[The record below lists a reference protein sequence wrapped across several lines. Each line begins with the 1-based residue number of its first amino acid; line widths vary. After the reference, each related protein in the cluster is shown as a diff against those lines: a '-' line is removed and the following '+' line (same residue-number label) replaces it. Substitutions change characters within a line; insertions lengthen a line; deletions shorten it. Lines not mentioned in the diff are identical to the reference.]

1 MPQLGII
8 DVGSNTVRLSVVEV
22 RPNGAYVVRHE
33 QKASLRLAA
42 RLQADG
48 SLGAQAAA
56 DTVRV
61 LDDFKAAGAGWEVS
75 RWLAVATAAV
85 RQATDGAAFLQRINA
100 ATGLGVQLLGAEE
113 EANLGL
119 IGGLN
124 TLAVTDGYTVDIGG
138 GSMEVTRFQGRRRV
152 AGASLTLGAVNTA
165 ERFGLK
171 GRAKTNALAELH
183 AAVEREAG
191 AALDWMR
198 PSPDLPL
205 IGIGGSV
212 RALAKVDRRQR
223 RYPLVATHNY
233 TMSAE
238 SVVALRDRLVA
249 LSPEE
254 RQHLPGVAADR
265 AEILAAGA
273 ALLGWIVERLAPK
286 GVVVSGSGL
295 REGLFFRALLQD
307 QPNPVVTDVL
317 GASVTNLE
325 RLHDLPEARA
335 RRLGTLAG
343 SLWAGVSSVA
353 GDREG
358 VGARLAP
365 IAARLRDLGTTISY
379 YDRERHAAYVL
390 REGRVFGLDHRER
403 LLLSAAAGYA
413 SVARV
418 RQWLSPYGAILQ
430 RGDVQLATCMGVC
443 VALTHGLEQEA
454 RGRAMPLA
462 VRVLPS
468 AVHVTVAAGPRQGFT
483 GVLSLGSDFRKAF
496 GRALAVSV
504 GEGTTDTW

>member
-1 MPQLGII
+1 MPQWGII

-48 SLGAQAAA
+48 SLGVQAAA
-56 DTVRV
+56 DTARV
-61 LDDFKAAGAGWEVS
+61 LEDFKAAGADWEVS

-85 RQATDGAAFLQRINA
+85 RQATDRDAFLEQINT
-100 ATGLGVQLLGAEE
+100 ATGLNVELLRAEE

-138 GSMEVTRFQGRRRV
+138 GSMEVTRFQGRSRV
-152 AGASLTLGAVNTA
+152 AGISLTLGAVNTA

-171 GRAKTNALAELH
+171 GRAKANALADLH
-183 AAVEREAG
+183 AALRQAG
-191 AALDWMR
+191 GALDWMR

-233 TMSAE
+233 MMAPDA
-238 SVVALRDRLVA
+238 VVALRDQLMA
-249 LSPEE
+249 LTAEE
-254 RQHLPGVAADR
+254 RQRLPGVAADR

-273 ALLGWIVERLAPK
+273 ALLGWIIERLTPK
-286 GVVVSGSGL
+286 AVVVSGSGL

-307 QPNPVVTDVL
+307 QAVPVVADVL
-317 GASVTNLE
+317 AASVANLE
-325 RLHDLPEARA
+325 RLHNLPQARA
-335 RRLGTLAG
+335 ERLGGLAA
-343 SLWAGVSSVA
+343 SLWSGFGPVA
-353 GDREG
+353 GDRERL
-358 VGARLAP
+358 GARLAP

-390 REGRVFGLDHRER
+390 REGRIFGLDHRER

-413 SVARV
+413 GVARL
-418 RQWLSPYGAILQ
+418 RQWLSPYGSILQ

-454 RGRAMPLA
+454 RGRGTPLA

-468 AVHVTVAAGPRQGFT
+468 AVHITVAAGPRRGFT

-504 GEGTTDTW
+504 AEDATDTW